1 MKSNAKAGRPL
12 TRPSATLS
20 PSDGERDGVRGF
32 SPDRFRTAARGLCA
46 CSFGVLAAAL
56 LTASSLLAAEPI
68 SSPKEKELPPCCR
81 KVEASAPLTDKSL
94 YQLDST
100 WTSDVGT
107 KTKLEVLKGRP
118 QVLAMFFSHCEY
130 ACPILVHDM
139 KRIEAALPKSM
150 KGQVDFVLVSFDTER
165 DTPEALKTYREK
177 EHLPL
182 KNWSL
187 FTGAP
192 DDVRELAALLGVNYQ
207 KDAKGQFAHSNLITV
222 LNAEGEIAYQ
232 LKGLNQRVEDVVAVL
247 EKEAKK
253 PMVRYGSPM
262 AETPSF
268 AMIAPQRRIAA
279 PRQIF
284 DRVRETPIQQKGIS
298 RNSIDRKQAA

>member
-1 MKSNAKAGRPL
+1 MNVHIL
-12 TRPSATLS
+12 
-20 PSDGERDGVRGF
+20 
-32 SPDRFRTAARGLCA
+32 
-46 CSFGVLAAAL
+46 LAFAL
-56 LTASSLLAAEPI
+56 LSVPNLFAAEPTA
-68 SSPKEKELPPCCR
+68 SAKEKDLPPCCR
-81 KVEASAPLTDKSL
+81 KLDASTPLSDKSL
-94 YQLDST
+94 YQLDSV

-107 KTKLEVLKGRP
+107 KTKLAVLKGRP

-139 KRIEAALPKSM
+139 KRIEAALPETL

-165 DTPEALKTYREK
+165 DTPDALKAYRAK
-177 EHLPL
+177 ERLPP

-232 LKGLNQRVEDVVAVL
+232 LKGLNQRVEEVVAVL
-247 EKEAKK
+247 EKEAIK
-253 PMVRYGSPM
+253 P
-262 AETPSF
+262 
-268 AMIAPQRRIAA
+268 APA
-279 PRQIF
+279 P
-284 DRVRETPIQQKGIS
+284 E
-298 RNSIDRKQAA
+298 QATHH